1 MKHNIAFDMTRTIGK
16 IFKRSCGWSHTK
28 CKKYTNFK
36 TTKKLTGKIL
46 GNSRTDNPLVVT
58 YNPKIFFKSCNL
70 CKSQNH
76 FQNYEAL
83 FAIFQFMNSEKKML
97 KIFWS
102 THWPGKLKLVQRNP
116 QVKWNQVCLK
126 YNPGPKMGQQFGLK
140 LYKEIYRETP

>member
-1 MKHNIAFDMTRTIGK
+1 MQ
-16 IFKRSCGWSHTK
+16 

-46 GNSRTDNPLVVT
+46 GNSRTDIPLVVT

-83 FAIFQFMNSEKKML
+83 FAIFQFMNSEKKNVKNLL
-97 KIFWS
+97 KHS
-102 THWPGKLKLVQRNP
+102 LTRKAKTCAEESSV
-116 QVKWNQVCLK
+116 
-126 YNPGPKMGQQFGLK
+126 
-140 LYKEIYRETP
+140 